1 MLEGVTAIFCGDALK
16 HRTDVR
22 AAALVDLPANMPH
35 PPFPA
40 GATPARTI
48 IAQTDPHEQESMAL
62 LPGLAHLVPQTPVTG
77 TPVRTT
83 GRGAVRSFHWLSARF
98 TAGRASRPT
107 NCPCPSCVLTA
118 PSSMA
123 TCPRVST

>member
-1 MLEGVTAIFCGDALK
+1 MLDGVTTIVCGDALEHQIGVK
-16 HRTDVR
+16 AEV
-22 AAALVDLPANMPH
+22 LANMPH
-35 PPFPA
+35 PPFPP
-40 GATPARTI
+40 GATPARTV
-48 IAQTDPHEQESMAL
+48 IAHTNPHEREGVAL

-107 NCPCPSCVLTA
+107 N
-118 PSSMA
+118 
-123 TCPRVST
+123 